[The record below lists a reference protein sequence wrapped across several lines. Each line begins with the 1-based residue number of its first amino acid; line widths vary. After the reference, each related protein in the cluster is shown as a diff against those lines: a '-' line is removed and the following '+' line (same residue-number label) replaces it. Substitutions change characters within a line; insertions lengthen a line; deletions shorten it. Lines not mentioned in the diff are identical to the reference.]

1 MGQKEKIEN
10 IANMLNIAETTVKR
24 FFYTPEKLHTDTFRE
39 IMSILAKYY
48 PEDLRTIVKKDYR
61 DILFILT
68 NHNLMIVSDII
79 KYLQKISLKYNI
91 TIRLY
96 ENADNIPLNIL
107 LRKNKKIWG
116 DIRGIISLATETEES
131 TNDFLIPTVFLNMPQ
146 QEYGLNIDVNDYLG
160 GRLAIEHLYK
170 NNWRKP
176 AFITH
181 HDLSG
186 DVKER
191 YDGVK
196 MACNDFNIDCKLITT
211 NNFSMEES
219 YYATKNALNDKNID
233 SIFYFCD
240 QMAIG
245 GIKAINELG
254 YKMGK
259 DIGIIGF
266 DNLEISEFIGLSSID
281 QKLYEKILYSV
292 EYILF
297 GNGQLFTEK
306 SSKIIYNPEVAARKS
321 SIKTL

>member
-24 FFYTPEKLHTDTFRE
+24 FFYTPEKLHSDTFRE

-48 PEDLRTIVKKDYR
+48 PEELRSVVKKDYR

-68 NHNLMIVSDII
+68 DHNLMVVSDIV
-79 KYLQKISLKYNI
+79 KHLQKISLKYNI

-96 ENADNIPLNIL
+96 ENTDNIPLNIL
-107 LRKNKKIWG
+107 LNKNKKMWS

-131 TNDFLIPTVFLNMPQ
+131 VNGFSIPTVFLNMPQ

-186 DVKER
+186 DIKER

-196 MACNDFNIDCKLITT
+196 MACNDFNIECQLITT
-211 NNFSMEES
+211 DNFSMEES
-219 YYATKNALNDKNID
+219 YYATKNVLNDKSVD

-245 GIKAINELG
+245 GIKAIDELG
-254 YKMGK
+254 YKMGE

-266 DNLEISEFIGLSSID
+266 DNLEISEFLGLSSID
-281 QKLYEKILYSV
+281 QKLYEKMLYSV

-321 SIKTL
+321 SIKKL

>member
-39 IMSILAKYY
+39 IMSVLAKYY

-61 DILFILT
+61 DILFILRD
-68 NHNLMIVSDII
+68 HNLMVVSDIV

-96 ENADNIPLNIL
+96 ENTDNIPLNIL
-107 LRKNKKIWG
+107 LKKNKKIWN
-116 DIRGIISLATETEES
+116 DIRGIISLATETEE
-131 TNDFLIPTVFLNMPQ
+131 TANDFFIPTVFLNMPQ

-170 NNWRKP
+170 NNWKKP

-181 HDLSG
+181 YDLSG

-196 MACNDFNIDCKLITT
+196 MACNDFNIECQLITT
-211 NNFSMEES
+211 DNFSMEES
-219 YYATKNALNDKNID
+219 YYATKKVLNDKSVD

-245 GIKAINELG
+245 GIKAIDELG
-254 YKMGK
+254 YKMGE

-266 DNLEISEFIGLSSID
+266 DNLEISEFLGLSSID
-281 QKLYEKILYSV
+281 QKLYEKMLYSV

-306 SSKIIYNPEVAARKS
+306 SSKIIYNPEVVARKS
-321 SIKTL
+321 SIKKL

>member
-61 DILFILT
+61 DILFIIRD
-68 NHNLMIVSDII
+68 HNLMVVSDIV
-79 KYLQKISLKYNI
+79 KYLQRISLKYNI

-96 ENADNIPLNIL
+96 ENTDNIPLNIL
-107 LRKNKKIWG
+107 LKKNKKIW
-116 DIRGIISLATETEES
+116 
-131 TNDFLIPTVFLNMPQ
+131 VPQ

-170 NNWRKP
+170 NNWKNP

-191 YDGVK
+191 YDGVR

-211 NNFSMEES
+211 NSFSMEES
-219 YYATKNALNDKNID
+219 YHVTKNALSDKSID

-245 GIKAINELG
+245 GIKAIDELG
-254 YKMGK
+254 YKMGE

-266 DNLEISEFIGLSSID
+266 DNLEISEFLGLSSID
-281 QKLYEKILYSV
+281 QKLYEKMLYSV

-321 SIKTL
+321 SIKIA

>member
-10 IANMLNIAETTVKR
+10 IASMLNIAETTVKR
-24 FFYTPEKLHTDTFRE
+24 FFYSPEKLHTDTFRE

-48 PEDLRTIVKKDYR
+48 PEDLRSIVKTDYR
-61 DILFILT
+61 DILFIIRD
-68 NHNLMIVSDII
+68 HNLMVVSDII
-79 KYLQKISLKYNI
+79 KYLQKITLKYNI
-91 TIRLY
+91 PIRLY
-96 ENADNIPLNIL
+96 ENTDNIPLNVL
-107 LRKNKKIWG
+107 LKKNKKTWN
-116 DIRGIISLATETEES
+116 DVRGIISLATETEDS

-160 GRLAIEHLYK
+160 GKLAIEHLYK

-176 AFITH
+176 VFITH

-211 NNFSMEES
+211 KNFSMEES
-219 YYATKNALNDKNID
+219 YYTTKNVLNNEDAD

-254 YKMGK
+254 YKMGD
-259 DIGIIGF
+259 DIGVIGF
-266 DNLEISEFIGLSSID
+266 DNLEISEFLGLSSID

-306 SSKIIYNPEVAARKS
+306 SSKIIYNPEVVERKS
-321 SIKTL
+321 SIKI